1 MSILIKRPDYIEYY
15 PYVEEG
21 AFPQAEIDKLEQE
34 PALFQ
39 WTMPRAFFWKDSPL
53 VHHLKAVGLLCGIP
67 VGFFLFIGIVGDNG
81 VDYELIESLFVLFMF
96 MFSILLFF
104 YYITRSQYHSVA
116 YKITESGILRDEVK
130 TYPKW
135 RYKNEVPESFLFV
148 LRGVALLVIP
158 IALMVNPLLLAG
170 AGGLALLSF
179 YPFPKGEPEYAH
191 YIPVF
196 WHQKG
201 LDASSELSII
211 NLCPKRKIIKIGSA
225 NLSNGSHLFC
235 TKENY
240 ESVKEL
246 VFKKLP
252 NAKVVQEELSIY

>member
-21 AFPQAEIDKLEQE
+21 DFPQAEIDKLEQE

-39 WTMPRAFFWKDSPL
+39 WTIPRAFFWKDSPL

-67 VGFFLFIGIVGDNG
+67 VGFFLFIGIVGDKG

-116 YKITESGILRDEVK
+116 YKITESGILRDKVK

-196 WHQKG
+196 WHEKG
-201 LDASSELSII
+201 LEAASELSII
-211 NLCPKRKIIKIGSA
+211 NICDSRRIIHVRSKDW
-225 NLSNGSHLFC
+225 SNGAAILC

-240 ESVKEL
+240 NDVKEFVL
-246 VFKKLP
+246 GKLP
-252 NAKVVQEELSIY
+252 KAKIVQEELSI

>member
-1 MSILIKRPDYIEYY
+1 MDY
-15 PYVEEG
+15 
-21 AFPQAEIDKLEQE
+21 AAS
-34 PALFQ
+34 
-39 WTMPRAFFWKDSPL
+39 FFWKDSPL

-104 YYITRSQYHSVA
+104 YYITRSQYYSVA

-191 YIPVF
+191 YIPTF
-196 WHQKG
+196 WHKKCLGGTSQ
-201 LDASSELSII
+201 LSII
-211 NLCPKRKIIKIGSA
+211 NICESRRIIDIYSKD
-225 NLSNGSHLFC
+225 LSRGAIVFC
-235 TKENY
+235 TEENFDQ
-240 ESVKEL
+240 VKQL
-246 VFKKLP
+246 VIDKLP
-252 NAKVVQEELSIY
+252 EAKVLNEPLEIY

>member
-1 MSILIKRPDYIEYY
+1 MSLLIKRPDYIEYY

-53 VHHLKAVGLLCGIP
+53 LHHLKAVGLLCGIP

-81 VDYELIESLFVLFMF
+81 VDYELIESLFFLFMF

-104 YYITRSQYHSVA
+104 YYITRSQYYSVA

-130 TYPKW
+130 SYPKW

-191 YIPVF
+191 YIPTF
-196 WHQKG
+196 WHKKG
-201 LDASSELSII
+201 LGGTSQLSII
-211 NLCPKRKIIKIGSA
+211 NICESRRIIDIYSKD
-225 NLSNGSHLFC
+225 LSRGAIVFC
-235 TKENY
+235 TEENFDQ
-240 ESVKEL
+240 VKQL
-246 VFKKLP
+246 VIDKLP
-252 NAKVVQEELSIY
+252 EAKVLNEPLEIY

>member
-1 MSILIKRPDYIEYY
+1 MSLLIKRPDYIEYY

-21 AFPQAEIDKLEQE
+21 DFQQAEIDKLEQE

-39 WTMPRAFFWKDSPL
+39 WTMPRAFFWKDSAL
-53 VHHLKAVGLLCGIP
+53 VNHLKVIGLLCGVP
-67 VGFFLFIGIVGDNG
+67 VGVFFFPNLLSDKGITWD
-81 VDYELIESLFVLFMF
+81 LMKFLAVLFTF

-104 YYITRSQYHSVA
+104 YYVTRSQYHSVA
-116 YKITESGILRDEVK
+116 YKITESGILRDKVK

-196 WHQKG
+196 WHEKG
-201 LDASSELSII
+201 LEAASELSII
-211 NLCPKRKIIKIGSA
+211 NICDSRRIIHVRSKDW
-225 NLSNGSHLFC
+225 SNGAAILC

-240 ESVKEL
+240 NDVKEFFL
-246 VFKKLP
+246 GKLP
-252 NAKVVQEELSIY
+252 KAKIVQEELSI

>member
-21 AFPQAEIDKLEQE
+21 AFPQAEIDKLELE

-135 RYKNEVPESFLFV
+135 RYKNEVPESFLFI
-148 LRGVALLVIP
+148 LRGIALLVIP

-170 AGGLALLSF
+170 VGGLALLSF
-179 YPFPKGEPEYAH
+179 YPFPKGEPEYSH
-191 YIPVF
+191 YIPTF
-196 WHQKG
+196 WHKKG
-201 LDASSELSII
+201 LGVTSQLSII
-211 NLCPKRKIIKIGSA
+211 NICGSRRIIDIYSKD
-225 NLSNGSHLFC
+225 LSRGAIVFC
-235 TKENY
+235 TEENFDQ
-240 ESVKEL
+240 VKQL
-246 VFKKLP
+246 VIDKLP
-252 NAKVVQEELSIY
+252 EAKVLNEPLEIY

>member
-21 AFPQAEIDKLEQE
+21 AFPQADIDKLEQE

-67 VGFFLFIGIVGDNG
+67 VGFFLFIGIVGDKG

-116 YKITESGILRDEVK
+116 YKITESGILRDKVK

-170 AGGLALLSF
+170 AGWLALLSF

-196 WHQKG
+196 WHEKG
-201 LDASSELSII
+201 LEAASELSII
-211 NLCPKRKIIKIGSA
+211 NICDSRRIIHVRSKDW
-225 NLSNGSHLFC
+225 SNGAAILC

-240 ESVKEL
+240 NDVKEFVL
-246 VFKKLP
+246 GKLP
-252 NAKVVQEELSIY
+252 KAKIVQEELSI

>member
-1 MSILIKRPDYIEYY
+1 MSLLIKRPDYIKYY

-21 AFPQAEIDKLEQE
+21 DFPQAEIDKLEQE

-53 VHHLKAVGLLCGIP
+53 VHHLKVLGVFCGIP
-67 VGFFLFIGIVGDNG
+67 GGIFLFGNLMSSTPPS
-81 VDYELIESLFVLFMF
+81 YESLKAVFMMVAL
-96 MFSILLFF
+96 MFSMVMFL
-104 YYITRSQYHSVA
+104 YYVSRSQYHSVA

-130 TYPKW
+130 IYPRW
-135 RYKNEVPESFLFV
+135 RYKNEVPESFLFI
-148 LRGVALLVIP
+148 LRGIALLVIP

>member
-1 MSILIKRPDYIEYY
+1 MSLLIKRPDYIEYY

-21 AFPQAEIDKLEQE
+21 AFPQAEIDKLERE

-116 YKITESGILRDEVK
+116 YKITESGILRDKVK

-135 RYKNEVPESFLFV
+135 RYKSEVLESFLFV

-196 WHQKG
+196 WHEKG
-201 LDASSELSII
+201 LEAASELSII
-211 NLCPKRKIIKIGSA
+211 NICDRRRIIHVRSKDW
-225 NLSNGSHLFC
+225 SNGAAILC

-240 ESVKEL
+240 NDIKEFVL
-246 VFKKLP
+246 GKLP
-252 NAKVVQEELSIY
+252 KAKIVQEELSI

>member
-21 AFPQAEIDKLEQE
+21 DFPQAEIDKLEQE

-67 VGFFLFIGIVGDNG
+67 VGFFLFIGIVGDKG

-116 YKITESGILRDEVK
+116 YKITESGILRDKVK

-196 WHQKG
+196 WHEKG
-201 LDASSELSII
+201 LEAASELSII
-211 NLCPKRKIIKIGSA
+211 NICDSRRIIHVRSKDW
-225 NLSNGSHLFC
+225 SNGAAILC

-240 ESVKEL
+240 NDVKEFVL
-246 VFKKLP
+246 GKLP
-252 NAKVVQEELSIY
+252 KAKIVQEELSI

>member
-15 PYVEEG
+15 PYLDNG
-21 AFPQAEIDKLEQE
+21 RFTQIDIDKLEQE

-67 VGFFLFIGIVGDNG
+67 VGFFLFIGLVSDKG

-130 TYPKW
+130 IYPKW
-135 RYKNEVPESFLFV
+135 RYKNEVPESFLFI

-196 WHQKG
+196 WHEKG
-201 LDASSELSII
+201 LEAASELSII
-211 NLCPKRKIIKIGSA
+211 NICDSRRIIHVRSKDW
-225 NLSNGSHLFC
+225 SNGAAILC

-240 ESVKEL
+240 NDVNEFVL
-246 VFKKLP
+246 GKLP
-252 NAKVVQEELSIY
+252 KAKIVQEELSI

>member
-1 MSILIKRPDYIEYY
+1 MSILIKRPDYIKYY

-21 AFPQAEIDKLEQE
+21 DFPQAEIDKLEQE

-39 WTMPRAFFWKDSPL
+39 WTIPRAFFWKDSAL
-53 VHHLKAVGLLCGIP
+53 VNHLKVIGLLCGVP
-67 VGFFLFIGIVGDNG
+67 VGVFFFPNLLSDKGITWD
-81 VDYELIESLFVLFMF
+81 LMKFLAVLFTF

-104 YYITRSQYHSVA
+104 YYMTRSQYHSVA
-116 YKITESGILRDEVK
+116 YKITESGILRDKVK

-196 WHQKG
+196 WHEKG
-201 LDASSELSII
+201 LEAASELNII
-211 NLCPKRKIIKIGSA
+211 NICDSRRIIHVRSKDW
-225 NLSNGSHLFC
+225 SNGAAILC

-240 ESVKEL
+240 NDVKEFVL
-246 VFKKLP
+246 GKLP
-252 NAKVVQEELSIY
+252 KAKIVQEELSI

>member
-1 MSILIKRPDYIEYY
+1 MSILIKRPDYIKYY

-21 AFPQAEIDKLEQE
+21 DFPQAEIDKLEQE

-39 WTMPRAFFWKDSPL
+39 WTIPRAFFWKDSAL
-53 VHHLKAVGLLCGIP
+53 VNHLKVIGLLCGVP
-67 VGFFLFIGIVGDNG
+67 VGVFFFPNLLSDKGITWD
-81 VDYELIESLFVLFMF
+81 LMKFLAVLFTF

-104 YYITRSQYHSVA
+104 YYMTRSQYHSVA
-116 YKITESGILRDEVK
+116 YKITESGILRDKVK

-196 WHQKG
+196 WHEKG
-201 LDASSELSII
+201 LEAASELSII
-211 NLCPKRKIIKIGSA
+211 NICDSRRIIHVRSKDW
-225 NLSNGSHLFC
+225 SNGAAILC

-240 ESVKEL
+240 NDVKEFVL
-246 VFKKLP
+246 GKLP
-252 NAKVVQEELSIY
+252 KAKIVQEELSI

>member
-1 MSILIKRPDYIEYY
+1 MSLLIKRPDYIEYY

-130 TYPKW
+130 IYPRW
-135 RYKNEVPESFLFV
+135 RYKNEVPESFLFI
-148 LRGVALLVIP
+148 LRGIALLVIP

-191 YIPVF
+191 YIPTF
-196 WHQKG
+196 WHKKG
-201 LDASSELSII
+201 LGVTSKLSII
-211 NLCPKRKIIKIGSA
+211 NICESRRIIDIYSKD
-225 NLSNGSHLFC
+225 LSRGAIVFC
-235 TKENY
+235 TEENFDQ
-240 ESVKEL
+240 VKQL
-246 VFKKLP
+246 VIDKLP
-252 NAKVVQEELSIY
+252 EAKVLNEPLEIY

>member
-67 VGFFLFIGIVGDNG
+67 VGFFLFIGIVSDKG
-81 VDYELIESLFVLFMF
+81 VDYELIESLFVLFIF

-104 YYITRSQYHSVA
+104 YYITRSQYHSAA
-116 YKITESGILRDEVK
+116 YKITESGILRDKVK

-196 WHQKG
+196 WHEKG
-201 LDASSELSII
+201 LEVTSQLSII
-211 NLCPKRKIIKIGSA
+211 NICESRRIIDIYSKD
-225 NLSNGSHLFC
+225 LSRGAIVFC
-235 TKENY
+235 TEENFDQ
-240 ESVKEL
+240 VKQL
-246 VFKKLP
+246 VIDKLP
-252 NAKVVQEELSIY
+252 EAKVLNEPLEIY

>member
-1 MSILIKRPDYIEYY
+1 MSLLIKRPDYIEYY

-39 WTMPRAFFWKDSPL
+39 WTMPRAFFWKDSAL
-53 VHHLKAVGLLCGIP
+53 VNHLKVIGLLCGVP
-67 VGFFLFIGIVGDNG
+67 VGVFFFPNLLSDKGITWD
-81 VDYELIESLFVLFMF
+81 LMKFLAVLFTF

-104 YYITRSQYHSVA
+104 YYMTRSQYHSVA

-130 TYPKW
+130 IYPRW
-135 RYKNEVPESFLFV
+135 RYKNEVPESFLFI
-148 LRGVALLVIP
+148 LRGIALLVIP

>member
-21 AFPQAEIDKLEQE
+21 AFPQAEIDKLEWE

-39 WTMPRAFFWKDSPL
+39 WTMARTFFWKDSPL
-53 VHHLKAVGLLCGIP
+53 VHHLKAVGILCGIP
-67 VGFFLFIGIVGDNG
+67 VGFFLFIGIVGDKG

-116 YKITESGILRDEVK
+116 YKITESGILRDKVK

-201 LDASSELSII
+201 LEAASELSII
-211 NLCPKRKIIKIGSA
+211 NICDSRRIIHVRSKDW
-225 NLSNGSHLFC
+225 SNGAAILC

-240 ESVKEL
+240 NDVKEFVL
-246 VFKKLP
+246 GKLP
-252 NAKVVQEELSIY
+252 KAKIVQEELSI

>member
-1 MSILIKRPDYIEYY
+1 MSLLIKRPDYIKYY

-21 AFPQAEIDKLEQE
+21 DFPQAEIDKLEQE

-39 WTMPRAFFWKDSPL
+39 WTIPRAFFWKDSAL
-53 VHHLKAVGLLCGIP
+53 VNHLKVIGLLCGVP
-67 VGFFLFIGIVGDNG
+67 VGVFFFPNLLSDKGITWD
-81 VDYELIESLFVLFMF
+81 LMKFLAVLFTF

-104 YYITRSQYHSVA
+104 YYMTRSQYHSVA
-116 YKITESGILRDEVK
+116 YKITESGILRDKVK

-196 WHQKG
+196 WHEKG
-201 LDASSELSII
+201 LEAASELSII
-211 NLCPKRKIIKIGSA
+211 NICDSRRIIHVRSKDW
-225 NLSNGSHLFC
+225 SNGAAILC

-240 ESVKEL
+240 NDVKEFVL
-246 VFKKLP
+246 GKLP
-252 NAKVVQEELSIY
+252 KAKIVQEELSI

>member
-15 PYVEEG
+15 PYLDNG
-21 AFPQAEIDKLEQE
+21 RFTQIDIDKLEQE

-39 WTMPRAFFWKDSPL
+39 WTMPRAFFWKDSAL
-53 VHHLKAVGLLCGIP
+53 VNHLKVIGLLCGVP
-67 VGFFLFIGIVGDNG
+67 VGVFFFPNLLSDKGITLD
-81 VDYELIESLFVLFMF
+81 LMKFLAVLFTF

-104 YYITRSQYHSVA
+104 YYMTRSQYHSVA

-130 TYPKW
+130 IYPRW

-148 LRGVALLVIP
+148 LRGIALLVIP

-191 YIPVF
+191 YIPF
-196 WHQKG
+196 YWQKNG
-201 LDASSELSII
+201 RYNVDFINICEGRRIIDIYSKDLSRGAII
-211 NLCPKRKIIKIGSA
+211 
-225 NLSNGSHLFC
+225 FC
-235 TKENY
+235 TEENFDQ
-240 ESVKEL
+240 V
-246 VFKKLP
+246 KKLVIDKLP
-252 NAKVVQEELSIY
+252 EAKVLNEPLEIY

>member
-21 AFPQAEIDKLEQE
+21 DFPQAEIDKLEQE

-39 WTMPRAFFWKDSPL
+39 WTIPRAFFWKDSPL

-67 VGFFLFIGIVGDNG
+67 VGFFLFIGIVGDKG

-116 YKITESGILRDEVK
+116 YKITESGILRDKVK

-191 YIPVF
+191 YVPVF
-196 WHQKG
+196 WHEKG
-201 LDASSELSII
+201 LEAASELSII
-211 NLCPKRKIIKIGSA
+211 NICDSRRIIHVRSKDW
-225 NLSNGSHLFC
+225 SNGAAILC

-240 ESVKEL
+240 NDVKEFVL
-246 VFKKLP
+246 GKLP
-252 NAKVVQEELSIY
+252 KAKIVQEELSI

>member
-1 MSILIKRPDYIEYY
+1 LSILIKRPDYIEYY
-15 PYVEEG
+15 PYLDNG
-21 AFPQAEIDKLEQE
+21 RFTQIDIDKLEQE

-67 VGFFLFIGIVGDNG
+67 VGFFLFIGLVSDKG

-130 TYPKW
+130 IYPKW
-135 RYKNEVPESFLFV
+135 RYKNEVPESFLFI

-191 YIPVF
+191 YIPF
-196 WHQKG
+196 YWQKNG
-201 LDASSELSII
+201 RYNVDFINICESRRIIDIYSKDLSRGAII
-211 NLCPKRKIIKIGSA
+211 
-225 NLSNGSHLFC
+225 FC
-235 TKENY
+235 TEENFDQ
-240 ESVKEL
+240 VKQL
-246 VFKKLP
+246 VIDKLP
-252 NAKVVQEELSIY
+252 EAKVLNEPLEIS

>member
-15 PYVEEG
+15 PYLDNG
-21 AFPQAEIDKLEQE
+21 RFTQIDIDKLEQE

-67 VGFFLFIGIVGDNG
+67 VGFFLFIGIVSDKG

-130 TYPKW
+130 IYPKW

-158 IALMVNPLLLAG
+158 IALMINPLLLAG

-191 YIPVF
+191 YIPFYWKKNGRYNVDF
-196 WHQKG
+196 INICEGRRIIDIYSK
-201 LDASSELSII
+201 DLSRGAII
-211 NLCPKRKIIKIGSA
+211 
-225 NLSNGSHLFC
+225 FC
-235 TKENY
+235 TEENFDQ
-240 ESVKEL
+240 VKQL
-246 VFKKLP
+246 VIDKLP
-252 NAKVVQEELSIY
+252 EAKVLNEPLEIS

>member
-1 MSILIKRPDYIEYY
+1 MDY
-15 PYVEEG
+15 G
-21 AFPQAEIDKLEQE
+21 TD
-34 PALFQ
+34 
-39 WTMPRAFFWKDSPL
+39 FFWKDSPL

-67 VGFFLFIGIVGDNG
+67 VGFFLFIGIVGDKG

-116 YKITESGILRDEVK
+116 YKITESGILRDKVK

-135 RYKNEVPESFLFV
+135 RYKNEAPESFLFV

-201 LDASSELSII
+201 LEAASELSII
-211 NLCPKRKIIKIGSA
+211 NICDSRRIIHVRSKDW
-225 NLSNGSHLFC
+225 SNGAAILC

-240 ESVKEL
+240 NDVKEFVL
-246 VFKKLP
+246 GKLP
-252 NAKVVQEELSIY
+252 KAKIVQEELSI

>member
-1 MSILIKRPDYIEYY
+1 LSVLIKRPDYIEYY

-53 VHHLKAVGLLCGIP
+53 VHHLKVLGVFCGIP
-67 VGFFLFIGIVGDNG
+67 GGIFLFGNLMSSTPTS
-81 VDYELIESLFVLFMF
+81 YESLKAVFMMVAL
-96 MFSILLFF
+96 MFSMVMFL
-104 YYITRSQYHSVA
+104 YYISRSQYYSVA
-116 YKITESGILRDEVK
+116 YKITESGILRDKVK
-130 TYPKW
+130 TYPRW

-148 LRGVALLVIP
+148 LRGVALLVVP

-196 WHQKG
+196 WHEKG
-201 LDASSELSII
+201 LEAASELSII
-211 NLCPKRKIIKIGSA
+211 NICDSRRIIHVRSKDW
-225 NLSNGSHLFC
+225 SNGASILC

-240 ESVKEL
+240 NDIKEFVL
-246 VFKKLP
+246 GKLP
-252 NAKVVQEELSIY
+252 KAKIVQEELSI

>member
-21 AFPQAEIDKLEQE
+21 DFPQAEIDKLEQE

-67 VGFFLFIGIVGDNG
+67 VGFFLFIGIVGDKG
-81 VDYELIESLFVLFMF
+81 VDYELIESLFVLFTF

-116 YKITESGILRDEVK
+116 YKITESGILRDKVK

-196 WHQKG
+196 WHEKG
-201 LDASSELSII
+201 LEAASELSII
-211 NLCPKRKIIKIGSA
+211 NICDSRRIIHVRSKDW
-225 NLSNGSHLFC
+225 SNGAAILC

-240 ESVKEL
+240 NDVKEFVL
-246 VFKKLP
+246 GKLP
-252 NAKVVQEELSIY
+252 KAKIVQEELSI

>member
-1 MSILIKRPDYIEYY
+1 MSLLIKRPDYIEYY

-21 AFPQAEIDKLEQE
+21 AFPQADIDKLEQE

-39 WTMPRAFFWKDSPL
+39 WTMARTFFWKDSPL

-67 VGFFLFIGIVGDNG
+67 VGFFLFIGIVGDKG

-104 YYITRSQYHSVA
+104 YNITRSQYHSVA
-116 YKITESGILRDEVK
+116 YKITESGILRDKVK

-201 LDASSELSII
+201 LEAASELSII
-211 NLCPKRKIIKIGSA
+211 NICDSRRIIHVRSKDW
-225 NLSNGSHLFC
+225 SNGAAILC

-240 ESVKEL
+240 NDVKEFVL
-246 VFKKLP
+246 GKLP
-252 NAKVVQEELSIY
+252 KAKIVQEELSI